1 MKLNRA
7 LRFLVLG
14 LSAISVAEATFGGMN
29 VSGRD
34 VKGLQRRQDD
44 EDGAPTDS
52 TDSDPVTSTT
62 PPEEPPT
69 TSSSE
74 EPTSEPETSTSN
86 SPSPPTTT
94 SSPPTTTPTTTR
106 PPPVTSNSEP
116 PKPPPTSTS
125 SDEPEPTPTNP
136 PDQDDN
142 NNNDNNDNNDGGN
155 GDDDDDDDAP
165 DTTSSSSRPQPTN
178 SPTKQPEPTTFTITH
193 IITTTRDDGSPVTY
207 TSETKTTQTPGLVDP
222 GSDDEPSSGMSTQTR
237 NTVIGVVVGV
247 GGAIVLGGLALV
259 AWRIWGRK
267 KPQEESDGLMD
278 YNSAIESKPDS
289 GGPGAARSPFQST
302 LESYHAPT
310 QVNTAANF

>member
-1 MKLNRA
+1 MQLNRA

-14 LSAISVAEATFGGMN
+14 LSAISVAEATFGGIN
-29 VSGRD
+29 VAGRD

-44 EDGAPTDS
+44 EDNVTTDS
-52 TDSDPVTSTT
+52 GPATSTT
-62 PPEEPPT
+62 PPEEST

-74 EPTSEPETSTSN
+74 EPTSEPETSTST
-86 SPSPPTTT
+86 SSSSSTTT
-94 SSPPTTTPTTTR
+94 
-106 PPPVTSNSEP
+106 
-116 PKPPPTSTS
+116 KPPPTTSSSETTKPPSTS
-125 SDEPEPTPTNP
+125 TSKEEPTPTSSKE
-136 PDQDDN
+136 
-142 NNNDNNDNNDGGN
+142 
-155 GDDDDDDDAP
+155 DDDDH
-165 DTTSSSSRPQPTN
+165 DTPTSSTKGSQPT
-178 SPTKQPEPTTFTITH
+178 STPTKQPEPSTYIVTH
-193 IITTTRDDGSPVTY
+193 IITSTRDDGSPVTY
-207 TSETKTTQTPGLVDP
+207 TSETKTTQTPGLAGPD
-222 GSDDEPSSGMSTQTR
+222 SNNDHSSGMSTQTR

-310 QVNTAANF
+310 QVNTASNF